1 MMAFGWRVTQD
12 LAQLWS
18 TSEIL
23 CKDGHQMF
31 LNQQYVFV
39 LQPKILFPR
48 EQPSKLTVPNIS
60 MKGIRICL
68 INIFTKIISS
78 HVIFHRRDLNFVHIL
93 LIQKHR
99 VRVTKDEV
107 KSSRLRR
114 SIAYFTH
121 PDLGTKVECLHN
133 TNKYAPVDGNEY
145 IHSRTNEVYTQLSS
159 DHEACVHTC
168 TVCPESVG
176 VESGCKE

>member
-68 INIFTKIISS
+68 INIFTKIISLP
-78 HVIFHRRDLNFVHIL
+78 VIFHRRDLNFVHIL
-93 LIQKHR
+93 LI
-99 VRVTKDEV
+99 
-107 KSSRLRR
+107 
-114 SIAYFTH
+114 
-121 PDLGTKVECLHN
+121 
-133 TNKYAPVDGNEY
+133 
-145 IHSRTNEVYTQLSS
+145 
-159 DHEACVHTC
+159 
-168 TVCPESVG
+168 
-176 VESGCKE
+176 